1 MCLYASVLDV
11 KRCAEVVLSSWVV
24 VRGAV
29 LTFVCM
35 LRYWMWN
42 VVPRLLQW
50 NCNEILD
57 VRCTSAELFL

>member
-1 MCLYASVLDV
+1 MLDV

-24 VRGAV
+24 VWGAV

-57 VRCTSAELFL
+57 VQCTSAELFL